1 MLQFEA
7 YLDQQLKTAL
17 KALNYPEIEYQFD
30 RPKAEAH
37 GDISVNLAMLLAK
50 SLKQNPRQI
59 AQEIVNALSLDSRQ
73 IEKVEIAGPGFINF
87 FLAEEGLQARV
98 PEILQGGENYGRF
111 TVGEARPAMVEFVSA
126 NPTGPLTVGH
136 GRGAVVGDTVANL
149 LEWLGYRVTREY
161 YFNDAGRQMRVLGDS
176 VRLRYLE
183 LLGEKVDFP
192 EDHYQGEYIKDI
204 AAKVLQA
211 HGSALKESA
220 ETDIFKETAVS
231 EIFADINRTLESMN
245 VRFDSYFNEMDLYRN
260 GDIDRVIEN
269 LKKKNLAYEQDGAL
283 WFKASQFGL
292 EKDRVIVKS
301 SGEPTY
307 RLPDIAYHIIKFQ
320 RQFEIMVD
328 IFGADHIATYPDV
341 LAGLRASG
349 YDSSKV
355 KVLIHQFV
363 TLMEGTEKVKMSTR
377 KANFVTLDELIAE
390 AGGDVTRWFFLM
402 RSMQSHLNFDLKLAK
417 THSDENPVYYNQYA
431 HARICSILR
440 NAEEKGI
447 RYEDKTGFSESQ
459 FAPLREKSEL
469 ELIKKLLEFPKTVY
483 KCALD
488 YEPHLLP
495 LYLSEV
501 STAFHKFYTECR
513 VISEDE
519 ALTRARLG
527 LCLAVKTVLGNGFR
541 IVGVSAPE
549 RM

>member
-17 KALNYPEIEYQFD
+17 KALNYPDIEYQFD

-59 AQEIVNALSLDSRQ
+59 AQQIVNALSLDSRQ
-73 IEKVEIAGPGFINF
+73 IAKVEIAGPGFINF
-87 FLAEEGLQARV
+87 FLAEAGLQARV

-111 TVGEARPAMVEFVSA
+111 TLGESRPAMVEFVSA

-149 LEWLGYRVTREY
+149 LEWSGYKVTREY

-183 LLGEKVDFP
+183 LLGEKIDFP
-192 EDHYQGEYIKDI
+192 EDYYQGEYIKDI

-211 HGSALKESA
+211 HGSVLKESA
-220 ETDIFKETAVS
+220 ETDIFKETAVR

-307 RLPDIAYHIIKFQ
+307 RLPDIAYHIVKFQ

-417 THSDENPVYYNQYA
+417 THSEENPVYYNQYA

-447 RYEDKTGFSESQ
+447 RCEGKTGLSASQ
-459 FAPLREKSEL
+459 FAPLREKSEF